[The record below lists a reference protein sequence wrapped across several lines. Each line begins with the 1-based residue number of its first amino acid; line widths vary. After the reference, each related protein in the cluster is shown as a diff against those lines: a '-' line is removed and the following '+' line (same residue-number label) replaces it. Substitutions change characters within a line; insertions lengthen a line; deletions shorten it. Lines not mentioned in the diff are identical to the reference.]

1 MKKIVSLALTAA
13 MALALLAGCAAPTAA
28 PAAPAAT
35 EAPAVTEAPAPAA
48 AEPAPAEEPAEEP
61 WEPVTLK
68 VGFMGKGIKPVGVIV
83 AMAKGVYEEAG
94 IIIDAQKVSSMNDAY
109 LAVSKGDLDIYLF
122 SSTAAATFISQGTTT
137 LRVFGGTASEGSEIM
152 CDVNSDLKLDTLA
165 DFLGKTVACMMPET
179 GQMVLKSA
187 LLDAGYT
194 IGGPDDKADVTFVYF
209 SDTNAAIEG
218 CKKGEYDCCITNSVM
233 GFYAEQMGVRVEAA
247 VKDFVPAYPCCR
259 QTCYEGTY
267 LNNFDALVRFEIAT
281 IRGHE
286 YYKNTDNME
295 EVLDILQEFTDGQ
308 DREYLKAQVYGTE
321 NYTPVMRLTL
331 DPDKKAC
338 VAFYQAMANI
348 GEIEDRVDV
357 DWNDYVVTDV
367 YSTALQ
373 TLLEREPDNALYK
386 EMQEYFLANN

>member
-1 MKKIVSLALTAA
+1 MKKTLCFALIAALILAV
-13 MALALLAGCAAPTAA
+13 LAGCSAPVAQT
-28 PAAPAAT
+28 APAAT
-35 EAPAVTEAPAPAA
+35 EAPAKTEEAAPQAEAPAE
-48 AEPAPAEEPAEEP
+48 AEAAEEP

-83 AMAKGVYEEAG
+83 AMAKGFFEEEG
-94 IIIDAQKVSSMNDAY
+94 IVIDAQKVSSMNDAY
-109 LAVSKGDLDIYLF
+109 LAVSKGDLDVYLF

-137 LRVFGGTASEGSEIM
+137 LRVFGGTAGEGSEIM
-152 CDVNSDLKLDTLA
+152 CDVNSDLKLDTLD
-165 DFLGKTVACMMPET
+165 DFVGKTVACMMPET

-194 IGGPDDKADVTFVYF
+194 IGGPDDNADVTFIYF

-218 CKKGEYDCCITNSVM
+218 CKKGEFDCCITNSVM
-233 GFYAEQMGVRVEAA
+233 GYYAEEMGVRVEAA

-259 QTCYEGTY
+259 QTCYQGTY
-267 LNNFDALVRFEIAT
+267 ENNFEALVRFEIAT

-338 VAFYQAMANI
+338 VAFYEAMANI
-348 GEIEDRVDV
+348 GEIEDVVDV

-367 YSTALQ
+367 YETALK
-373 TLLEREPDNALYK
+373 TLLEREPGNALYA
-386 EMQEYFLANN
+386 EMYEYFLANN

>member
-1 MKKIVSLALTAA
+1 
-13 MALALLAGCAAPTAA
+13 
-28 PAAPAAT
+28 
-35 EAPAVTEAPAPAA
+35 
-48 AEPAPAEEPAEEP
+48 
-61 WEPVTLK
+61 
-68 VGFMGKGIKPVGVIV
+68 MGKSLKPVGVIV
-83 AMAKGVYEEAG
+83 AMAKGYYEEEG
-94 IIIDAQKVSSMNDAY
+94 VIIDAQKVSGMNDAY
-109 LAVSKGDLDIYLF
+109 IAVSNGDLDVYLF

-152 CDVNSDLKLDTLA
+152 CAADSDLKLESLE
-165 DFLGKTVACMMPET
+165 DFVGLKVGCFMAET

-194 IGGPDDKADVTFVYF
+194 IGGPDDNADVTFIYYN
-209 SDTNAAIEG
+209 DDNASIEAV
-218 CKKGEYDCCITNSVM
+218 KKGEFDVTITNSVK
-233 GFYAEQMGVRVEAA
+233 GYYADQMGVRVVAA
-247 VKDFVPAYPCCR
+247 VKDFVPTYPCCR

-281 IRGHE
+281 IRGYE
-286 YYKNTDNME
+286 FYKNNKE
-295 EVLDILQEFTDGQ
+295 ETLDILQAYTDGQ
-308 DREYLKAQVYGTE
+308 DRDYLCAQVYGTE

-348 GEIEDRVDV
+348 GEIEDSVDV

>member
-1 MKKIVSLALTAA
+1 MKKTLCFALIAALILA
-13 MALALLAGCAAPTAA
+13 MLAGCSAPVAQT
-28 PAAPAAT
+28 APAAT
-35 EAPAVTEAPAPAA
+35 EAPAKTEEAAPQAEAPAE
-48 AEPAPAEEPAEEP
+48 AEAAEEP

-83 AMAKGVYEEAG
+83 AMAKGFFEEEG
-94 IIIDAQKVSSMNDAY
+94 IVIDAQKVSSMNDAY
-109 LAVSKGDLDIYLF
+109 LAVSKGDLDVYLF

-137 LRVFGGTASEGSEIM
+137 LRVFGGTAGEGSEIM
-152 CDVNSDLKLDTLA
+152 CDVNSDLKLDTLD
-165 DFLGKTVACMMPET
+165 DFVGKTVACMMPET

-194 IGGPDDKADVTFVYF
+194 IGGPDDNADVTFIYF

-218 CKKGEYDCCITNSVM
+218 CKKGEFDCCITNSVM
-233 GFYAEQMGVRVEAA
+233 GYYADEMGVRVVAA
-247 VKDFVPAYPCCR
+247 VKDFVPTYPCCR
-259 QTCYEGTY
+259 QTCYQGTY
-267 LNNFDALVRFEIAT
+267 ENNFEALVRFEIAT

-338 VAFYQAMANI
+338 VAFYEAMANI
-348 GEIEDRVDV
+348 GEIEDVVDV

-367 YSTALQ
+367 YETALK
-373 TLLEREPDNALYK
+373 TLLEREPGNALYA
-386 EMQEYFLANN
+386 EMYEYFLANN